1 MDTPPS
7 HAVGAEMLGIVGARQ
22 LLCVQTFDIARLTS
36 HPVLIR
42 PGAFVAV
49 TGRGPR
55 EDSNESGKTSF
66 LAAVALLLGDPEWR
80 VTGGYVA
87 ATAQLLFEP
96 DTAGVAAA
104 RYPAA
109 TVGYVVGVFAD
120 PDQVPATAHTVWMQI
135 SATSPYLQIRHAPGV
150 HLVVADTDTERHRQA
165 PATFRSLPG
174 PDLGAHTYI
183 EKLYGRSPRC
193 LAYVAARGKRRS
205 GPSLLKMDAGAFSPT
220 DIGDALILLTGRAS
234 VLDTEQEERRKLAK
248 AAEELGASRR
258 SHEEAFRREQQTL
271 EEIDTRR
278 QVREHLGRARELWRL
293 HYARGLLDVLA
304 RRRSLQQELEV
315 ARQQRTDCADDRQQ
329 RVDALVAVKD
339 TTSLDQDVRAA
350 WQEWQDALHRLEQA
364 KAKESEIGGQLKAMR
379 GQMGE
384 VELQAAGHSG
394 ASTADAQK
402 LTETLRAKVAQA
414 EAEHTAA
421 RNKANELRQALRDAE
436 AGRYGDAGRA
446 VAKLRDDAGI
456 EAVGLLDATEV
467 DDHAREAWEPRLAL
481 YREAVCITG
490 DPGPALAALTGLPG
504 TVLVADCGIS
514 GGAIGLPAGLRAAPP
529 AALGFLHAL
538 ADRAEFADQPPRAI
552 DPALGVHVVGGF
564 PDPISGKHALLAR
577 LTAQLRSEEDAAA
590 DIEGRLKLLRAQE
603 EDAREDLD
611 RARAHELLIR
621 LREQARS
628 LEKDRLAAGEQVERL
643 TGPADAAES
652 AHRGLYA
659 HQQSHATQIRLAETE
674 LAQADARLSNAQ
686 KELEALGKQLT
697 ALDADYWY
705 RSWAGTEQ
713 SARTALN
720 WGEDTGEIGVGGASS
735 TDGARPP
742 RTSLDAAREIER
754 RAEVTLRKHAGQ
766 WLDRALLTLKV
777 DVASG
782 TGAPTAELA
791 EAVRVRA
798 QQTDEAGQ
806 PLFVDAASFARPADE
821 LGVWLARFADRDHIA
836 AEQIAEAR
844 RRRDAELGF
853 AEDNVATLSAGVSN
867 MQDSIEQRLEA
878 SLSAISEALNR
889 LNRSADGFGADLI
902 WQIIRPQSADDTWSW
917 AVTPRWRRSLN
928 GSLLPYDNVTNSAQ
942 EKLFSVH
949 LVLAA
954 LLASPHPRGRVLILD
969 ELGDSL
975 GVEHRRD
982 VLSAVA
988 ATAERYGLTV
998 LGTCQDAVMPDAH
1011 AYCGEIL
1018 YFRYPAKSEALN
1030 RPTRMFGFDPN
1041 RERVELTAEG
1051 LLVGRPWGWG

>member
-1 MDTPPS
+1 
-7 HAVGAEMLGIVGARQ
+7 MLGIIGARQ

-42 PGAFVAV
+42 PGAFIAV

-80 VTGGYVA
+80 VTGGGVA

-120 PDQVPATAHTVWMQI
+120 PDQVSATAHTVWMQI

-183 EKLYGRSPRC
+183 ERLYGRSPRC

-248 AAEELGASRR
+248 AAEDLEASRR

-278 QVREHLGRARELWRL
+278 QVLEHLERAGELWRL

-304 RRRSLQQELEV
+304 RRRSLQRELEV
-315 ARQQRTDCADDRQQ
+315 TRQHQGDCADDRQ
-329 RVDALVAVKD
+329 RRADALIAVKD
-339 TTSLDQDVRAA
+339 ATSLDQDVRAA
-350 WQEWQDALHRLEQA
+350 WQKWQEALQRLEQA
-364 KAKESEIGGQLKAMR
+364 KAKESEIGGQLKAIR
-379 GQMGE
+379 GQTAE
-384 VELQAAGHSG
+384 AELQAAGHSG
-394 ASTADAQK
+394 ASAADAEM
-402 LTETLRAKVAQA
+402 LAERLRVEVAQA
-414 EAEHTAA
+414 EAKHTTA
-421 RNKANELRQALRDAE
+421 RNKADELRQALRDAE

-456 EAVGLLDATEV
+456 EAVGLLDATDI
-467 DDHAREAWEPRLAL
+467 DDHARKTWEPRLAL

-490 DPGPALAALTGLPG
+490 DPGPALAALADLPG
-504 TVLVADCGIS
+504 TVLVVGRETPDS
-514 GGAIGLPAGLRAAPP
+514 GVILPVGLRAAPP

-538 ADRAEFADQPPRAI
+538 ADRAGFADEPPRAI
-552 DPALGVHVVGGF
+552 DPSLGVQVVGGF
-564 PDPISGKHALLAR
+564 PDPICGKQALLAR
-577 LTAQLRSEEDAAA
+577 LTAQLRSTEDAAA
-590 DIEGRLKLLRAQE
+590 GIEGRLKLLRAQE
-603 EDAREDLD
+603 EDAREDLG
-611 RARAHELLIR
+611 RAVAHELLTR

-628 LEKDRLAAGEQVERL
+628 LGKDRLAAGEQVERL
-643 TGPADAAES
+643 TGPADTAES
-652 AHRGLYA
+652 THRELYA
-659 HQQSHATQIRLAETE
+659 RQQSHATQVRLVENE
-674 LAQADARLSNAQ
+674 LAQADVRLSNAQ
-686 KELEALGKQLT
+686 RELEALSKQLS
-697 ALDADYWY
+697 ALDVDYWY
-705 RSWAGTEQ
+705 RSWAGTELT
-713 SARTALN
+713 ARAALN
-720 WGEDTGEIGVGGASS
+720 WGDDTDELGCGTAFSK
-735 TDGARPP
+735 DGAHPP
-742 RTSLDAAREIER
+742 RANLDPAREIER

-798 QQTDEAGQ
+798 QQTDETGQ

-821 LGVWLARFADRDHIA
+821 LGAWLARFADRDHIA

-844 RRRDAELGF
+844 RRRAAELSF
-853 AEDNVATLSAGVSN
+853 AGENVATLIAGVSN

-878 SLSAISEALNR
+878 SLSAIGEALNR
-889 LNRSADGFGADLI
+889 LNRSADGFGADLTWHI
-902 WQIIRPQSADDTWSW
+902 TRPQSADDSWSW
-917 AVTPRWRRSLN
+917 AVTPRWRRSAS

-954 LLASPHPRGRVLILD
+954 LLASPHPRGRVLVLD